1 MVARGNNMRNLNDRL
16 KNRIK
21 DNKKLIN
28 YGFKMYDNKYMY
40 SEKIC
45 NNQFERIV
53 EIKDNLVTSKLIDL
67 LNEEEYVLVDVQDS
81 IGEFVGKVRQE
92 YEGKLDHI
100 INNCTEKEIFK
111 QNQTKQIIKYIKE
124 KYEDELE
131 FLWEKLEN
139 AAIWRNKQNNKWYG
153 LLMKIEENKLGI
165 NSERMVEAINVRY
178 QKEESQKIV
187 DNKKIFP
194 GYHMN
199 KKSWITIKL
208 DNSVETRRI
217 KELID
222 NSYNLS
228 LGGKRI
234 HNKQS
239 DLAQKV
245 YEYLLSIPEKKV
257 VTYKQVAEYLGN
269 KGLARVVGNILH
281 KNPDGDKYPCYKVLN
296 SKGELAENFVFGG
309 KNIQKERLEKE
320 GIKVKDGKV
329 DLKIYQWK

>member
-1 MVARGNNMRNLNDRL
+1 MRNLENRL
-16 KNRIK
+16 KNRII
-21 DNKKLIN
+21 DNKKLLN

-45 NNQFERIV
+45 NNQFEMIV

-81 IGEFVGKVRQE
+81 IGEFVGKVRQQ
-92 YEGKLDHI
+92 YEERLDDI
-100 INNCTEKEIFK
+100 INNCTEKEVFK
-111 QNQTKQIIKYIKE
+111 QKQTKQIIKYIKE

-131 FLWEKLEN
+131 FLWEKYDDV
-139 AAIWRNKQNNKWYG
+139 AIWRNKQNNKWYG
-153 LLMKIEENKLGI
+153 LLMVITEDKLGI
-165 NSERMVEAINVRY
+165 NSNKKVEVLDIRY

-187 DNKKIFP
+187 DNKKIFH

-208 DNSVETRRI
+208 DNTVETKRI

-234 HNKQS
+234 QNKQS
-239 DLAQKV
+239 DLEQKV
-245 YEYLLSIPEKKV
+245 YEYLLTIPEKKV

-309 KNIQKERLEKE
+309 KNIQQERLEKD

>member
-1 MVARGNNMRNLNDRL
+1 MRNLENRL
-16 KNRIK
+16 KNRIMN
-21 DNKKLIN
+21 NKKLIN

-40 SEKIC
+40 SERIC
-45 NNQFERIV
+45 NNQFEMIV

-92 YEGKLDHI
+92 YEGKLDDI
-100 INNCTEKEIFK
+100 INHCTEKEIFK
-111 QNQTKQIIKYIKE
+111 QNQTKQIIKYITE

-131 FLWEKLEN
+131 FLWEKYDD

-153 LLMKIEENKLGI
+153 LLMIITEDKLG
-165 NSERMVEAINVRY
+165 VESNRIIEVLDIRY
-178 QKEESQKIV
+178 QKEETENIV

-208 DNSVETRRI
+208 DNTIEIERI
-217 KELID
+217 KKLID

-234 HNKQS
+234 QNKQS
-239 DLAQKV
+239 DLEQKV
-245 YEYLLSIPEKKV
+245 YEYLLTIPEKKV
-257 VTYKQVAEYLGN
+257 VTYKQVAEYLDN

-309 KNIQKERLEKE
+309 KNIQQERLEKD
-320 GIKVKDGKV
+320 GIIVKDGKV

>member
-1 MVARGNNMRNLNDRL
+1 MRSLNDRL
-16 KNRIK
+16 TNRIIY
-21 DNKKLIN
+21 NKKLIN

-40 SEKIC
+40 GEKIC
-45 NNQFERIV
+45 NNQFEMIV

-67 LNEEEYVLVDVQDS
+67 VDEEEYVLVDVQDS
-81 IGEFVGKVRQE
+81 TGEFVGKVRQE
-92 YEGKLDHI
+92 YEKRLDDI
-100 INNCTEKEIFK
+100 INNCTEKEVFK
-111 QNQTKQIIKYIKE
+111 QNQTKQIIEYIKE
-124 KYEDELE
+124 KYNDELE
-131 FLWEKLEN
+131 FLWEKYDDV
-139 AAIWRNKQNNKWYG
+139 AIWRNKQNDKWYG
-153 LLMKIEENKLGI
+153 LLMVITEDKVGI
-165 NSERMVEAINVRY
+165 NSNKKVEVLDIRY

-208 DNSVETRRI
+208 DNTIEIERI
-217 KELID
+217 KKLID

-234 HNKQS
+234 HNKQNE
-239 DLAQKV
+239 LAQKV
-245 YEYLLSIPEKKV
+245 YDYLLTIPKKKV

-309 KNIQKERLEKE
+309 KNIQKERLEKD
-320 GIKVKDGKV
+320 GIIVKDGKV

>member
-1 MVARGNNMRNLNDRL
+1 MRNLNDRL
-16 KNRIK
+16 KNRII

-45 NNQFERIV
+45 NNQFEMIV

-67 LNEEEYVLVDVQDS
+67 VDEEEYVLVDVQDS
-81 IGEFVGKVRQE
+81 IGEFVGKVRQQ
-92 YEGKLDHI
+92 YEERLDDI
-100 INNCTEKEIFK
+100 INNCTEKEVFK
-111 QNQTKQIIKYIKE
+111 QKQTKQIIKYIRE
-124 KYEDELE
+124 KYNDELE
-131 FLWEKLEN
+131 FLWEKYDD

-153 LLMKIEENKLGI
+153 LLMIITEDKLGI
-165 NSERMVEAINVRY
+165 DSNKIIEVLDIRY

-208 DNSVETRRI
+208 DNTVATEKI

-228 LGGKRI
+228 LGGNRI
-234 HNKQS
+234 QNKQN

-245 YEYLLSIPEKKV
+245 YEYLLTIPEKKV

-320 GIKVKDGKV
+320 GIIVKDGKV
-329 DLKIYQWK
+329 DLKTYQWK